1 MILRW
6 LKCLPKQN
14 TNLFKGIPK
23 EKKNPV
29 CNYKKKAKRE
39 DSNKMK
45 NERGDVTSETTKIL
59 KDYITMNKFITTNW
73 KPRRNG

>member
-1 MILRW
+1 
-6 LKCLPKQN
+6 
-14 TNLFKGIPK
+14 
-23 EKKNPV
+23 
-29 CNYKKKAKRE
+29 
-39 DSNKMK
+39 MK